1 MLYGHLMGGVPVAT
15 GEGLPIVETEPPEC
29 PEGYELDQSWSEA
42 GGQIVQVWSVVPV
55 GGTAEAAAVELARIQ
70 AASLPDEDALRVA
83 ALYPEWSGAGVSY
96 SEGQRLLR
104 RGTLYRVLQDH
115 VSQEGWAPEDAPS
128 LFARVLAGQS
138 GEVGEWERPG
148 STNGYAYGS
157 RVTHNGRLWE
167 SDFDPDGT
175 LGGNVWEPGTVGSH
189 WVDMGPW
196 PQGE

>member
-1 MLYGHLMGGVPVAT
+1 MPVAT

-29 PEGYELDQSWSEA
+29 PEGYELDQSWEET
-42 GGQIVQVWSVVPV
+42 GGQIVQVWSVVPSE
-55 GGTAEAAAVELARIQ
+55 GTPEAAALRLARVM
-70 AASLPDEDALRVA
+70 AESLTDDEALGVA
-83 ALYPEWSGAGVSY
+83 ALYDEWSGAGVSY
-96 SEGQRLLR
+96 AAGRRLLR
-104 RGTLYRVLQDH
+104 RGVLYRVLQDH
-115 VSQEGWAPEDAPS
+115 VSQEGWPPESTPS

-148 STNGYAYGS
+148 STNGYAHGS
-157 RVTHNGRLWE
+157 RVTHNGHLWE

-189 WVDMGPW
+189 WVDLGPW